1 MISEEAQSSFAH
13 IFKSAVTTNF
23 CDYYNAMC
31 EIDVIDDHKEITE
44 AEFSVLTITSTSFRF
59 LTLLHFDTNESTI
72 KYFANGSLTDQ
83 EHDND
88 NDAFLDQIL
97 EFCNLACGA
106 MNRHLNDHYTYSGM
120 STPYVLTR
128 PCLDFIT
135 DLNPGYIKH
144 YRITINPSLI
154 LHATLCV
161 CNFGNVDFS
170 IDKSKADEIT
180 GELQML

>member
-44 AEFSVLTITSTSFRF
+44 TEFSVLTITSTSFRF

-72 KYFANGSLTDQ
+72 KYFANGSITDQ
-83 EHDND
+83 EHEND

-106 MNRHLNDHYTYSGM
+106 MNRHLNDHY
-120 STPYVLTR
+120 
-128 PCLDFIT
+128 T

>member
-1 MISEEAQSSFAH
+1 MISEEAQSSFVH

-23 CDYYNAMC
+23 CDYYNDMC
-31 EIDVIDDHKEITE
+31 EIEVLDDPKEITE
-44 AEFSVLTITSTSFRF
+44 KEFSVLTITSTTFRF
-59 LTLLHFDTNESTI
+59 LTLLHFDSNETTI
-72 KYFANGSLTDQ
+72 KYFANGSIVDE
-83 EHDND
+83 EHNE
-88 NDAFLDQIL
+88 NNEFLDQIL
-97 EFCNLACGA
+97 EFSNLACGA

-144 YRITINPSLI
+144 YRITINQSLV
-154 LHATLCV
+154 LHATLCI

-170 IDKSKADEIT
+170 VDKSKADEIT